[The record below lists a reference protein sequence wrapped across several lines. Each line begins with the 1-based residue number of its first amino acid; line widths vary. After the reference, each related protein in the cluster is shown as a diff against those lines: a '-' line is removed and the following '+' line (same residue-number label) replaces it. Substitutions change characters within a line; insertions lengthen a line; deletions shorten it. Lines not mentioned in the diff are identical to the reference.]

1 MKNNFEK
8 ILNVLK
14 KDYLNN
20 YKILSNKNEL
30 ICHTPQIAPQAW
42 LHEIYYKLN
51 NQEILDLESKIG
63 KKMPEE
69 YKAFLLMCNGINIF
83 SDSLSIF
90 GVRKS
95 YKRIGDEA
103 HQPYDLYE
111 MNNENRNNINKNN
124 LIIGSCDDNNNFIV
138 YNLEENNI
146 CIYNRDNYNIIEKF
160 NSLIELLEKKIEILS
175 K

>member
-1 MKNNFEK
+1 MENKFEK
-8 ILNVLK
+8 ILNDLK
-14 KDYLNN
+14 ENYLNN

-51 NQEILDLESKIG
+51 KQEILELENKIE
-63 KKMPEE
+63 KEIPEE
-69 YKAFLLMCNGINIF
+69 YKLFLLTCNGINIS
-83 SDSLSIF
+83 SDCLSIF
-90 GVRKS
+90 GIRKS

-111 MNNENRNNINKNN
+111 INNENRNNINKNN
-124 LIIGSCDDNNNFIV
+124 LIIGSCDDNNNFII
-138 YNLEENNI
+138 YNLKENNI
-146 CIYNRDNYNIIEKF
+146 CIYNRENYNIIEKY
-160 NSLIELLEKKIEILS
+160 NSLIELLEEKIEILS